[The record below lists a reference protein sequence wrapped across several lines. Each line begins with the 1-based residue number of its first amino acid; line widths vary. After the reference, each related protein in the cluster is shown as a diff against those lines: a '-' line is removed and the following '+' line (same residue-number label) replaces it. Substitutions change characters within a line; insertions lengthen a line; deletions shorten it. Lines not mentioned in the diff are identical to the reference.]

1 MHPSFQ
7 PSPSL
12 RILGLSALKPE
23 GHGDETAE
31 QTAQEILTD
40 QPAHSEENCPWNRHN
55 RGSAEKYIALV
66 QLAWYTEMLSSEIR
80 RYTLLFAIPI
90 SLLFFIQYFPS
101 IQLLQSAQ
109 AEDVIFVIPGSSHPA
124 SVVDFDPPLQII
136 EQGQSIVFVNPDG
149 VDHHLVVK
157 DAANKEVFDTG
168 VIKQNQF
175 VSHTFSENGE
185 YALECKLYPHMKGQI
200 TVTDD
205 IATFTQSIPAQNLDV
220 QLTRS
225 PASPGVEVDTYFK
238 VIFIDKE
245 TGRNHAHIDY
255 ALSFDDSDGNYMDGM
270 GGHTVDGAEYG
281 SFAFD
286 KEDAFTPKVTVTGVD
301 FLPIN
306 PETVQFD
313 TVVTPEFPAA
323 IVGVMMAVAIGSII
337 LYARKIRRLI

>member
-1 MHPSFQ
+1 
-7 PSPSL
+7 
-12 RILGLSALKPE
+12 
-23 GHGDETAE
+23 
-31 QTAQEILTD
+31 
-40 QPAHSEENCPWNRHN
+40 
-55 RGSAEKYIALV
+55 
-66 QLAWYTEMLSSEIR
+66 MLSSEIR

-90 SLLFFIQYFPS
+90 LLLFFIQYFPS

-157 DAANKEVFDTG
+157 DAANNEVFDTG

-200 TVTDD
+200 TVTND

-255 ALSFDDSDGNYMDGM
+255 ALSFDDSDGNYIDGM

-281 SFAFD
+281 SFVFD